1 MEKEFK
7 LVPNELELILNKS
20 DVLLNG
26 LKNNFRL
33 KNLRALNGVELKS
46 TLQHLIQ
53 NYSKISLIL
62 CWTSM
67 LMIL

>member
-7 LVPNELELILNKS
+7 LVSNELELILNKS

-33 KNLRALNGVELKS
+33 KNLRALNGEELKS

-62 CWTSM
+62 C
-67 LMIL
+67 

>member
-7 LVPNELELILNKS
+7 LVSNELELILNKS

-26 LKNNFRL
+26 LKNYFRL

-53 NYSKISLIL
+53 NYNKISLIL
-62 CWTSM
+62 C
-67 LMIL
+67 

>member
-1 MEKEFK
+1 MKKEFK
-7 LVPNELELILNKS
+7 LVSNELELILNKS

-53 NYSKISLIL
+53 NYNKISLIL
-62 CWTSM
+62 C
-67 LMIL
+67 

>member
-7 LVPNELELILNKS
+7 LVSNELELILNKS

-53 NYSKISLIL
+53 NYNKISLIL
-62 CWTSM
+62 C
-67 LMIL
+67 

>member
-7 LVPNELELILNKS
+7 LVSNELELILNKS

-26 LKNNFRL
+26 LKNNFTL

-53 NYSKISLIL
+53 NYNKISLIL
-62 CWTSM
+62 C
-67 LMIL
+67 